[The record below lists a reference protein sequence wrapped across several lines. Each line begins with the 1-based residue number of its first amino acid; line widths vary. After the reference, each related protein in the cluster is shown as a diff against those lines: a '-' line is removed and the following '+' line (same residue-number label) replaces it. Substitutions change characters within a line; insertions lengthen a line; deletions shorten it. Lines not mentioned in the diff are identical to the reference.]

1 MTTLLPEKYLTKKQA
16 VQKYQFLTPNML
28 KNILSKDI
36 CFASI
41 KIACPRQLRLQIAAF
56 HLESCISLCPISS

>member
-1 MTTLLPEKYLTKKQA
+1 MNSSLPDRYLTKKQA

-36 CFASI
+36 NGFRKKVVH
-41 KIACPRQLRLQIAAF
+41 KIGRRILLDEQALLQF
-56 HLESCISLCPISS
+56 LSESKEQ

>member
-36 CFASI
+36 NGFRRKVVHKVGRRILLDEQA
-41 KIACPRQLRLQIAAF
+41 LLQF
-56 HLESCISLCPISS
+56 LSESREG

>member
-1 MTTLLPEKYLTKKQA
+1 MSSVLPDQYLTKKQA

-36 CFASI
+36 NGFRRKVVR
-41 KIACPRQLRLQIAAF
+41 KIGRRILLDEQALLQF
-56 HLESCISLCPISS
+56 LSESREG